1 MKVTN
6 GEIWASREPLGKLAQ
21 MELPVKTSLQVAR
34 LANKFGEQFKVIDG
48 VKNGLIRKYGK
59 ADKEKQQFNVDPR
72 DKDFPKFVAD
82 VNELMAQTT
91 ELVFDKV
98 KLPSMVDGK
107 PFQIA
112 PSILIALEKF
122 VEVE

>member
-1 MKVTN
+1 MEVTN
-6 GEIWASREPLGKLAQ
+6 GEIWACREPLGKLAQ

-34 LANKFGEQFKVIDG
+34 LAIKFGEQFKVIED
-48 VKNGLIRKYGK
+48 VRNGLIRKYGK
-59 ADKEKQQFNVDPR
+59 PDEKTKQISVEPKN
-72 DKDFPKFVAD
+72 KDFPKFVAD
-82 VNELMAQTT
+82 FNELMAQTT

-107 PFQIA
+107 PFQIE
-112 PSILIALEKF
+112 PSILVPLEKF

>member
-21 MELPVKTSLQVAR
+21 MSLPVKTSLQVAR
-34 LANKFGEQFKVIDG
+34 LANRFAEQFRVIDD
-48 VKNGLIRKYGK
+48 VRNGLIRKYGK
-59 ADKEKQQFNVDPR
+59 PDEKTKQIAVAPK
-72 DKDFPKFVAD
+72 DKDFEKFVAD
-82 VNELMAQTT
+82 FNQLMAETT

-98 KLPSMVDGK
+98 KLPNMVDGK
-107 PFQIA
+107 PFQIE
-112 PSILIALEKF
+112 PSILMALEKF